1 MGEDL
6 ELIMLVASIG
16 ITAAVGYLIFN
27 WILNLTAVAVT
38 ENAKLIGK
46 DTENASHVNGDALM
60 TTTSYVMTFEV
71 DGGERITFRVGRGVY
86 RKYYIGDYGRLTYK
100 RKWFRQF
107 ERI

>member
-1 MGEDL
+1 MGDDL
-6 ELIMLVASIG
+6 ELIMLLASIG
-16 ITAAVGYLIFN
+16 LIGAVGYLIFDF
-27 WILNLTAVAVT
+27 ILNLTAVEVT

-46 DTENASHVNGDALM
+46 DTENESHMNGDSLM
-60 TTTSYVMTFEV
+60 TTTAYVVTFEA

-86 RKYYIGDYGRLTYK
+86 RKYFIGDYGRLTYK

>member
-6 ELIMLVASIG
+6 ELVMILASIG
-16 ITAAVGYLIFN
+16 VIGAFGYLAFN
-27 WILNLTAVAVT
+27 WVLNLTAVEVT

-46 DTENASHVNGDALM
+46 DTESASHMNGDALM
-60 TTTSYVMTFEV
+60 TTTAYVMTFEA

-86 RKYYIGDYGRLTYK
+86 RKYYIGDYGRLSYK
-100 RKWFRQF
+100 RKWFRRF